1 MKPWKTKAIAE
12 GGTDRLWQTRRI
24 IKPQPNGGLFWG
36 CVGGKGFG
44 FFDRESNKYKPRY
57 KVGDTVYIKEAL
69 YRHPYFNEA
78 GYLRDE
84 SPVFVNQTIGDM
96 LKWRWKRDILTGM
109 FMPQEAARDFVKILD
124 VRAERLQEI
133 TWQDAIDE
141 GTQAWFDNHP
151 KRYRDIILNPTT
163 IVQFFQVLW
172 NEINPKYPWES
183 NPWCFAYT
191 LKVEKQ

>member
-1 MKPWKTKAIAE
+1 MEGILMKPWKTKAIAE

-96 LKWRWKRDILTGM
+96 LKWRWKRDIFTGM
-109 FMPQEAARDFVKILD
+109 FMPQEAARVFITILD
-124 VRAERLQEI
+124 VRAEKLYLPLSPEEFELEGGDQ
-133 TWQDAIDE
+133 ALPLLKLIDDK
-141 GTQAWFDNHP
+141 WVF
-151 KRYRDIILNPTT
+151 
-163 IVQFFQVLW
+163 V
-172 NEINPKYPWES
+172 
-183 NPWCFAYT
+183 YT
-191 LKVEKQ
+191 LKLKEAK